1 MTYQIASGHDNVAG
15 LVDVTSIT
23 PAGSEA
29 FFPHVA
35 YGNYSPGALRVRA
48 DGAVYETGF
57 ASTTWVFTVLLGAQY
72 TYLYDTFQADATNGN
87 RVTIATRNRGGVF
100 ANYNARLILPQRPE
114 LEYRPD
120 PRFVF
125 QNVEVQFTRLAVL
138 V

>member
-1 MTYQIASGHDNVAG
+1 MTYKIASGHDNAAG

-23 PAGSEA
+23 PSGSET

-35 YGNYSPGALRVRA
+35 YGNYSPGALRIRA

-57 ASTTWVFTVLLGAQY
+57 ASTVWTFSVLLGAQY
-72 TYLYDTFQADATNGN
+72 TYLYDTYQADATNGN
-87 RVTIATRNRGGVF
+87 KVTIATRNRSGAF
-100 ANYNARLILPQRPE
+100 ANYNARIILPQRAE

-125 QNVEVQFTRLAVL
+125 QDVEVRFARLEAL
-138 V
+138 A